1 MKSQLIVLYVSNMI
15 NLLIDILETV
25 KRRITFIIIIFFFW
39 NASMKLLGI
48 SDASNLNKKNF
59 KNACSPWISTKNAY
73 WFLIFFFHWDNVAES
88 RWANVKL
95 ATNEFLNREAIY
107 FGRFDVILSC

>member
-1 MKSQLIVLYVSNMI
+1 MRACLGLTRRMH
-15 NLLIDILETV
+15 IDF
-25 KRRITFIIIIFFFW
+25 RFFF
-39 NASMKLLGI
+39 L
-48 SDASNLNKKNF
+48 
-59 KNACSPWISTKNAY
+59 C
-73 WFLIFFFHWDNVAES
+73 WDNVAES

>member
-1 MKSQLIVLYVSNMI
+1 MI

-25 KRRITFIIIIFFFW
+25 KRRITFIIIIFFFL

-73 WFLIFFFHWDNVAES
+73 
-88 RWANVKL
+88 
-95 ATNEFLNREAIY
+95 
-107 FGRFDVILSC
+107 